1 MGGNATA
8 SIARTLSVGAMLALS
23 ILVIAGGGQAPAQG
37 GVPKADWQADSG
49 ALASPGE
56 VLSTG
61 VNPAV
66 QALVD
71 DLGVLIDDGDVGEV
85 ADIDGRPSGYAS
97 FVVTTGESAAKLYWK
112 GDVPARVTEV
122 VAAHP
127 DVETTISSVEWTLAE
142 LVEGRDIALEI
153 LTSGE
158 HAEFDLQTVGPQPD
172 ATGLLV
178 QLGDNTLA
186 DAREVESIVAHATRI
201 QVFVETGVHMVPAA
215 TRVSDTSPFSGG
227 ALIRLHAGSD
237 SFVCSTGVAV
247 VGKTSGNEYMT
258 TAAHC
263 IGGVKSETG
272 YTSGAV
278 KTYNGATTI
287 GSWDHKSAWTEHDR
301 DTSIMPIKASAS
313 GSGKAYW
320 GSPTSSTKW
329 PIVGTATS
337 LVGATVCPSG
347 GNSGAHCTF
356 VVQAK
361 NVAHPFGGYNVLHAV
376 RASSTSDDIAQ
387 GDSGGPVFQNSG
399 ERRLLGFISSVRG
412 APYLCNYMPI
422 NHWHIDLDCGPQM
435 IYVGGMT
442 SLFDDLNIKLK

>member
-1 MGGNATA
+1 
-8 SIARTLSVGAMLALS
+8 MLALS

-287 GSWDHKSAWTEHDR
+287 GSWDHNLHGPNTTAIRRSCRSRLRHPALVRPTGGVRRVVRSGQSLGLPHHWSARQSAPAAGTPGRTAPSWCR
-301 DTSIMPIKASAS
+301 RRTSHTPSAATTFSMP
-313 GSGKAYW
+313 
-320 GSPTSSTKW
+320 
-329 PIVGTATS
+329 
-337 LVGATVCPSG
+337 
-347 GNSGAHCTF
+347 
-356 VVQAK
+356 
-361 NVAHPFGGYNVLHAV
+361 
-376 RASSTSDDIAQ
+376 
-387 GDSGGPVFQNSG
+387 
-399 ERRLLGFISSVRG
+399 
-412 APYLCNYMPI
+412 
-422 NHWHIDLDCGPQM
+422 
-435 IYVGGMT
+435 
-442 SLFDDLNIKLK
+442 